1 MRKIFQ
7 NIVLNKTQNNLHL
20 LYYIIYQVLNA
31 LLVVAFLAQKA
42 MRCPTAA
49 RESSEAEIPK
59 ATS

>member
-7 NIVLNKTQNNLHL
+7 NIVLNETQNDLYL
-20 LYYIIYQVLNA
+20 LYYTISQVLNA

-49 RESSEAEIPK
+49 KERSEAEIPK